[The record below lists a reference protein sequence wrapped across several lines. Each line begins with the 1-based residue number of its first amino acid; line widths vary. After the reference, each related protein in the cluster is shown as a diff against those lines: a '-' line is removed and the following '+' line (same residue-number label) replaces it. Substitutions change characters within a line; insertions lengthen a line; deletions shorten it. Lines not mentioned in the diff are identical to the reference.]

1 MFFWCRTSKTE
12 PALVFSMFTAAPV
25 VCLRPHG
32 NSWGQWDALYGIN
45 IRRGVMQPIGF
56 LCLRRQV
63 KAFSGHVRSLSWL
76 SLRAFSRICHLLSSG
91 MVPLRCALQLPK
103 AKPEQNVYF
112 DRYVFR
118 KNGDF
123 FWKKKKTRWNSS
135 FVTFY
140 VTKQVGRS
148 AHVEVREGNL
158 QQRRTTE
165 SRKWKECVR
174 GLPER
179 GHTWLTDKQ
188 RK

>member
-32 NSWGQWDALYGIN
+32 NSWGQWDGLYGIN
-45 IRRGVMQPIGF
+45 IRHRVTQPIGF

-63 KAFSGHVRSLSWL
+63 KAFSVPVRSLSRL
-76 SLRAFSRICHLLSSG
+76 SLFSRLCHLLSSG

-123 FWKKKKTRWNSS
+123 FFGKKWDSLELIVRHFSCHKTGWEERTCGSQGGKFTTKADHGESKMERVCKRSS
-135 FVTFY
+135 GTRPHM
-140 VTKQVGRS
+140 T
-148 AHVEVREGNL
+148 H
-158 QQRRTTE
+158 
-165 SRKWKECVR
+165 W
-174 GLPER
+174 
-179 GHTWLTDKQ
+179 
-188 RK
+188 